1 MSSKHE
7 TIVITGTNTGV
18 GKSIV
23 TAGLI
28 QQLHL
33 NKVRAAGI
41 KPVET
46 GCEYGEDHNLIAAD
60 GALLHSM
67 APWVPA
73 NTVAPYRFRL
83 PIAATLAARKS
94 GIHLDLKDLTD
105 VVVQARHYA
114 KLLLIEGAGGALSPL
129 TEKHNMLDLAKTLD
143 APIIICAEDCLG
155 TQSLT
160 LSVIENARNR
170 GLKILGVVLSCLDPN
185 DAVSEQKNA
194 ETIAQWGQVEV
205 FGSLSKFDG
214 DLQEIAKEAGVQLNN
229 FGLVRRVID
238 LTA

>member
-1 MSSKHE
+1 MNNQRD

-23 TAGLI
+23 TAGLV

-60 GALLHSM
+60 GALLHAM

-73 NTVAPYRFRL
+73 NTVAPYRFKL
-83 PIAATLAARKS
+83 PIAPTLAARKS
-94 GIHLDLKDLTD
+94 GLQLRLDDL
-105 VVVQARHYA
+105 VEVIEQARHYA
-114 KLLLIEGAGGALSPL
+114 DLLLIEGAGGALSPL
-129 TEKHNMLDLAKTLD
+129 TEEENTLDLAKRLN
-143 APIIICAEDCLG
+143 APVIICAEDCLG

-170 GLKILGVVLSCLDPN
+170 GLTILGVVLTQLNPN
-185 DAVSEQKNA
+185 EAVEEQENST
-194 ETIAQWGQVEV
+194 TISQWGKVDV
-205 FGSLSKFDG
+205 FGSISKVDG
-214 DLQEIAKEAGVQLNN
+214 ELQKIAEEAGKQLKE
-229 FGLVRRVID
+229 FGLVNRMID
-238 LTA
+238 LES

>member
-1 MSSKHE
+1 MNNQRD

-23 TAGLI
+23 TAGLV

-60 GALLHSM
+60 GALLHAM

-73 NTVAPYRFRL
+73 NTVAPYRFKL
-83 PIAATLAARKS
+83 PIAPTLAARKS
-94 GIHLDLKDLTD
+94 GLQLRLDDL
-105 VVVQARHYA
+105 VEVIEQARHYA
-114 KLLLIEGAGGALSPL
+114 DLLLIEGAGGALSPL
-129 TEKHNMLDLAKTLD
+129 TEEENTLDLAKRLN
-143 APIIICAEDCLG
+143 APVIICAEDCLG

-170 GLKILGVVLSCLDPN
+170 GLTILGVVLTQLNPN
-185 DAVSEQKNA
+185 EAVEEQENST
-194 ETIAQWGQVEV
+194 TISQWGKVDV
-205 FGSLSKFDG
+205 FGSISKVDG
-214 DLQEIAKEAGVQLNN
+214 ELPQIAEEAGKQLKE
-229 FGLVRRVID
+229 FGLVNRMID
-238 LTA
+238 LES

>member
-1 MSSKHE
+1 MNNQRD

-23 TAGLI
+23 TAGLV

-60 GALLHSM
+60 GALLHAM

-73 NTVAPYRFRL
+73 NTVAPYRFKL
-83 PIAATLAARKS
+83 PIAPTLAARKS
-94 GIHLDLKDLTD
+94 GLQLRLDDL
-105 VVVQARHYA
+105 VEVIEQARHYA
-114 KLLLIEGAGGALSPL
+114 DLLLIEGAGGALSPL
-129 TEKHNMLDLAKTLD
+129 TEEENTLDLAKRLN
-143 APIIICAEDCLG
+143 APVIICAEDCLG

-170 GLKILGVVLSCLDPN
+170 GLTILGVVLTQLNPN
-185 DAVSEQKNA
+185 EAVEEQENST
-194 ETIAQWGQVEV
+194 TISQWGKVDV
-205 FGSLSKFDG
+205 FGSISKVDG
-214 DLQEIAKEAGVQLNN
+214 ELPKIAEEAGKQLKE
-229 FGLVRRVID
+229 FGLVNRMID
-238 LTA
+238 LES

>member
-1 MSSKHE
+1 MSKKHD

-60 GALLHSM
+60 GALLQSM

-94 GIHLDLKDLTD
+94 GIHLQLEDLIN
-105 VVVQARHYA
+105 VVIQARHYA
-114 KLLLIEGAGGALSPL
+114 NLLLIEGAGGALSPM
-129 TEKHNMLDLAKTLD
+129 TEEHNMLDFAKELN
-143 APIIICAEDCLG
+143 APIIICAKDCLG

-160 LSVIENARNR
+160 LSVIENARHR
-170 GLKILGVVLSCLDPN
+170 GLQILGVVLSCLDP
-185 DAVSEQKNA
+185 DETVSEQQNA
-194 ETIAQWGQVEV
+194 ETISQWGQVEV
-205 FGSLSKFDG
+205 FGSLSKFEG
-214 DLQEIAKEAGVQLNN
+214 ELQEIAMEAGVQLNN

-238 LTA
+238 LAA

>member
-1 MSSKHE
+1 MTNKQN

-33 NKVRAAGI
+33 SKIRAAGI

-60 GALLHSM
+60 GALLHTM

-83 PIAATLAARKS
+83 PIAPTLAARKS
-94 GIHLDLKDLTD
+94 GLHLQLEDLTE
-105 VVVQARHYA
+105 VVEQARYYA
-114 KLLLIEGAGGALSPL
+114 NFLLIEGAGGAFSPL
-129 TEKHNMLDLAKTLD
+129 TEQHNSLDFAKALN

-160 LSVIENARNR
+160 LSVIENARHR
-170 GLKILGVVLSCLDPN
+170 GLNIIGVVLSCLNADE
-185 DAVSEQKNA
+185 AVTEQQNA
-194 ETIAQWGQVEV
+194 KTIAEWGKVDV
-205 FGSLSKFDG
+205 FGSISKFEG
-214 DLQEIAKEAGVQLNN
+214 ELPEVASQAGKQLSE
-229 FGLVRRVID
+229 FGLVSKVID
-238 LTA
+238 LHG